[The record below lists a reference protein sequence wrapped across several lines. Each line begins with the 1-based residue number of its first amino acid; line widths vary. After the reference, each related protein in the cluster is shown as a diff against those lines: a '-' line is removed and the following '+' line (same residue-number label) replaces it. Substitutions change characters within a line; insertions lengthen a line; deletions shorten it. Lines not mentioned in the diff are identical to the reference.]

1 MNLSYQRIISESD
14 EDRRGLFAEAARR
27 LGIAEQNVEK
37 DFWVC
42 WILDVLF
49 HGLPVDGPRLLFKG
63 GTSLSKAFRLI
74 NRFSEDIDITVF
86 RGDLGQRSPLEELES
101 LSGKKRR
108 ARLEAIREA
117 CQGYIQDTLRPQLK
131 AVIAQTMRAAG
142 LPSEAA
148 SVVPDDVDPDRQT
161 LIFRYPSV
169 VTMQDGFVTPSVR
182 VESGARSA
190 LDPHVAA
197 TVEPYIASDVPGLNL
212 TVPDVRTIDPKRT
225 FWDKVLIMHGIRRWF
240 ENTSE
245 LHQDGQ
251 RVTRHYYDVHSLV
264 NNEVGTAAVAD
275 RALAADC
282 RRHSLIFFGRPN
294 MDLGSAVQGTF
305 ALVPTP
311 QMIERMQED
320 YARMAGMIFGPIP
333 SFEDVIA
340 SITDLAQRLNRPA
353 T

>member
-1 MNLSYQRIISESD
+1 MNPSYQSFISESD
-14 EDRRGLFAEAARR
+14 EDRLGLFTEAARR

-63 GTSLSKAFRLI
+63 GTSLSKAFGLI

-86 RGDLGQRSPLEELES
+86 RGDLGQPSPLEELES
-101 LSGKKRR
+101 LSGKKRG
-108 ARLEAIREA
+108 ARLEAIKGA
-117 CQGYIQDTLRPQLK
+117 CQGYIHDTLRPQLE
-131 AVIAQTMRAAG
+131 AVIEQTIRAAG

-148 SVVPDDVDPDRQT
+148 SAADDVAPDHQT

-169 VTMQDGFVTPSVR
+169 MTMQDEYVTPSVR
-182 VESGARSA
+182 IESGARSA

-197 TVEPYIASDVPGLNL
+197 TVTPYIASDVPGLNF
-212 TVPDVRTIDPKRT
+212 TVPNIRTIDPKRT
-225 FWDKVLIMHGIRRWF
+225 FWDKVLILHGIRRWF
-240 ENTSE
+240 ENRGE
-245 LHQDGQ
+245 LRQDGQ

-282 RRHSLIFFGRPN
+282 RRHTLIFFGRPD
-294 MDLGSAVQGTF
+294 MDLASAVQGTF
-305 ALVPTP
+305 ALVPTSP
-311 QMIERMQED
+311 MLKRMQDD
-320 YARMAGMIFGPIP
+320 YARMAGMIIGQIP
-333 SFEDVIA
+333 PFEDVIA
-340 SITDLAQRLNRPA
+340 SIADLEQRLNRPA
-353 T
+353 A